1 MTRTQRRIVR
11 PVVLAVA
18 GAAMTTGM
26 AVVLVLGP
34 LRYGM
39 DSSAYVATFAVCLLL
54 TLAGIQ
60 LATPKRRRAS

>member
-1 MTRTQRRIVR
+1 VTKSQRRIVR
-11 PVVLAVA
+11 PVVLSVA
-18 GAAMTTGM
+18 GAAMTVGM
-26 AVVLVLGP
+26 TVALVSGP

-60 LATPKRRRAS
+60 LATPKRRTR

>member
-39 DSSAYVATFAVCLLL
+39 DSSAYVATFTVCLLL

-60 LATPKRRRAS
+60 LATPRRRKTA

>member
-1 MTRTQRRIVR
+1 MTF
-11 PVVLAVA
+11 A
-18 GAAMTTGM
+18 
-26 AVVLVLGP
+26 LVSGP

-60 LATPKRRRAS
+60 LATPKRRTR